1 MLSEF
6 EHTYPDTVQNYHMS
20 FMVNDDTDDDDCT
33 NAVTFL
39 YQLVSGMAGKSY
51 GLNVAR
57 LASIPQEIL
66 NMAAQR
72 SQEFENLV
80 VAKR

>member
-1 MLSEF
+1 
-6 EHTYPDTVQNYHMS
+6 
-20 FMVNDDTDDDDCT
+20 
-33 NAVTFL
+33 
-39 YQLVSGMAGKSY
+39 MAGKSY

-57 LASIPQEIL
+57 LASIPQKIL

>member
-1 MLSEF
+1 MWIYFYSDVFLLLNS
-6 EHTYPDTVQNYHMS
+6 
-20 FMVNDDTDDDDCT
+20 DDDDCT

-72 SQEFENLV
+72 SQEYENLV